1 METDFE
7 TISSENVYDGR
18 IFNVFSDSVRLP
30 NGNVTTRDYIQH
42 IGAVT
47 ILPVAEDGTIHLIEQ
62 FRYPVRGSILEI
74 PAGTLEKDE
83 DRDTCAARELTE
95 ETGFRAKK
103 MEEIVTFF
111 LAPGY
116 SNELITLYR
125 ATGLEMAETNLDKNE
140 IIELKSVSL
149 DESIEMIK
157 DGRIQDSKT
166 MMALLYE
173 RMLRNG

>member
-1 METDFE
+1 MKTDFE
-7 TISSENVYDGR
+7 TISSENVYNGR
-18 IFNVFSDSVRLP
+18 IFDVFSDSVRLP
-30 NGNVTTRDYIQH
+30 NGNVTQRDYIKH

-74 PAGTLEKDE
+74 PAGTLEKGE
-83 DRDTCAARELTE
+83 DRDACAARELTE
-95 ETGFRAKK
+95 ETGFRAKT
-103 MEEIVTFF
+103 MEQIATFY

-116 SNELITLYR
+116 SDEVITLYR
-125 ATGLEMAETNLDKNE
+125 ATGLERAETNLDKNE
-140 IIELKSVSL
+140 IIELRSVSL
-149 DESIEMIK
+149 DEGLEMIK

>member
-18 IFNVFSDSVRLP
+18 IFNVFSDSVKLP

-74 PAGTLEKDE
+74 PAGTLEEGE
-83 DRDTCAARELTE
+83 DRDVCAARELTE
-95 ETGFRAKK
+95 EIGRAH
-103 MEEIVTFF
+103 V
-111 LAPGY
+111 
-116 SNELITLYR
+116 
-125 ATGLEMAETNLDKNE
+125 
-140 IIELKSVSL
+140 
-149 DESIEMIK
+149 
-157 DGRIQDSKT
+157 
-166 MMALLYE
+166 
-173 RMLRNG
+173 

>member
-1 METDFE
+1 MKTDFE
-7 TISSENVYDGR
+7 TISSENVYAGK
-18 IFNVFSDSVRLP
+18 IFDVFSDSVKLP
-30 NGNVTTRDYIQH
+30 NGNVTKRDYIKH

-62 FRYPVRGSILEI
+62 FRYPVMGSILEI
-74 PAGTLEKDE
+74 PAGTLEE
-83 DRDTCAARELTE
+83 GEERAACAARELTE
-95 ETGFRAKK
+95 ETGFRAKT
-103 MEEIVTFF
+103 MEQIATFY

-125 ATGLEMAETNLDKNE
+125 ATGLELAETNLDENE